1 VRDIVF
7 VGVVLGFFAIAVLF
21 VYACRIMLG
30 EGRQ

>member
-7 VGVVLGFFAIAVLF
+7 VSLFLGFFAIAVLF